1 MTRFE
6 LLAQSQP
13 NYNAEA
19 VRQAMH
25 QAKLSSKPTHKPT
38 SKLSNKLL
46 SKPSSKPTSKLSSS
60 PSNPISTDQEVELF
74 KTGTAE
80 EVKKVVESNKVVVF
94 AKTFCP
100 FCKKAKALLESLNVD
115 FATIELDELGELGQA
130 VQASLQEMTGQSTV
144 PSVFANQEHLGG
156 SDDLAELV
164 ESDPEYFDNL

>member
-19 VRQAMH
+19 VRQAMR
-25 QAKLSSKPTHKPT
+25 QAKLSSKPTHKPK

-46 SKPSSKPTSKLSSS
+46 SKPTSKLVSS